1 MPGSKRLPPTGK
13 PFFKTNPLE
22 RLPVKP
28 RTGASG
34 KTPPPDMTDRRPID
48 RSKLFLSLVAGLTLT
63 AAFPRSGW
71 FFLAAVAYVP
81 LLLALRDVGI
91 WDGLRLGLVAGLA
104 HALSLLYWIAHTIT
118 TYGHVPMAVAV
129 GILMLLCTYVA
140 LYTAVF
146 SALSVYAARRPSL
159 MPLVLPALVVA
170 LEYLRGHLLTGFP
183 WGFLGHS
190 QYAFHS
196 LIQVADIT
204 GVYGISFILMLINAA
219 IGLLVLG
226 RSGKTWQGRPV
237 NRRASIGWG
246 LTAVGTMMAAI
257 VYGQVRMGQ
266 IENLTAAAP
275 RVKVAVVQG
284 NIPQAAKWDPAFQI
298 STTKKYIQ
306 LSLQAAAA
314 RPDLVIWPET
324 ATPFHM
330 HHNKVLTGMVRRGV
344 QAAGT
349 HFVIGSPFFNR
360 RGETLDY
367 YNSAF
372 IIAPDGRIG
381 PRYDKAHLVPFGEY
395 VPLRRWL
402 PFVGKLVA
410 QVGDF
415 VAGQPGQVLNWRDH
429 RLAPLICYEAIFP
442 ALTRAAA
449 QNGAD
454 LLINLTNDAWYGLT
468 SAPYQHLSLCVFRA
482 VESRRSFIRA
492 ANTGISGFIDP
503 TGRISAPTGLF
514 VDAVA
519 NQEVAALTRQS
530 IYTRIGDAFAW
541 LCLAAAAL
549 TIGARFIRS
558 RHPRG

>member
-1 MPGSKRLPPTGK
+1 MG
-13 PFFKTNPLE
+13 
-22 RLPVKP
+22 
-28 RTGASG
+28 
-34 KTPPPDMTDRRPID
+34 DRRAID
-48 RSKLFLSLVAGLTLT
+48 RSKLFLALVAGFTLT
-63 AAFPRSGW
+63 AAFPRTGW
-71 FFLAAVAYVP
+71 FFLAGAAYVP
-81 LLLALRDVGI
+81 LFLALRDVSIRDGI
-91 WDGLRLGLVAGLA
+91 CLGLVTGLA

-118 TYGHVPMAVAV
+118 TYGHVPMVVAI
-129 GILMLLCTYVA
+129 GILMLLATYIA

-146 SALSVYAARRPSL
+146 SALVIYAGRITPL
-159 MPLVLPALVVA
+159 MPIVLPVFLVA

-190 QYAFHS
+190 QYAFRA

-204 GVYGISFILMLINAA
+204 GVYGLSFILMLTNATLC
-219 IGLLVLG
+219 LLVLW
-226 RSGKTWQGRPV
+226 RAGKTWQGRAV
-237 NRRASIGWG
+237 SRRTAVGWG
-246 LTAVGTMMAAI
+246 LATLGILAAAVL
-257 VYGQVRMGQ
+257 YGQGRISRMEEMISQ
-266 IENLTAAAP
+266 AP
-275 RVKVAVVQG
+275 RVQVAVVQG
-284 NIPQAAKWDPAFQI
+284 NIPQVAKWDPAFQI

-306 LSLQAAAA
+306 LSHQVTAAA
-314 RPDLVIWPET
+314 PDLVVWPET

-349 HFVIGSPFFNR
+349 DFVIGSPFFTR
-360 RGETLDY
+360 RGQALDY

-372 IIAPDGRIG
+372 LVTADGKIG

-415 VAGQPGQVLNWRDH
+415 VAGQPGQVLAWRNH

-449 QNGAD
+449 RNGAD
-454 LLINLTNDAWYGLT
+454 ILINLTNDAWYGRT

-503 TGRISAPTGLF
+503 TGRIEAPTGLF

-519 NQEVAALTRQS
+519 NHPVAALTHQS
-530 IYTRIGDAFAW
+530 VYTRIGNAFAW

-549 TIGARFIRS
+549 VVTLQAIQS
-558 RHPRG
+558 RRPRG